1 MRLNPKSRPFR
12 QEHYRWMREGAPN
25 FDDRVFQRVSE
36 LELIARKDVKRVYTS
51 TPIIRALEEMAHSYR
66 SLVVVKAGD
75 YFAGLLTT
83 MKVVDYLGG
92 GELFRI
98 VETRH
103 NFNVFSALSK
113 EPVETIMEANPVI
126 AFIDEDVRAVLTK
139 MVTYGAGIVPI
150 VSRDWRVVGVV
161 TEHDFVKYLAGA
173 VSIGLKA
180 RDVMSSPVV
189 TVREDQTLKE
199 AMETMVKY
207 GFRRVP
213 VVTEDGVVTG
223 ILTAVDVVR
232 GFGTHK
238 LLERTVSGDIRE
250 VLSTPV
256 TDLMVTDLA
265 TAHED
270 EELSSVVNTM
280 LSRNVSSV
288 LVVDDDGVLKG
299 IITERDVLY
308 AILAPK

>member
-1 MRLNPKSRPFR
+1 
-12 QEHYRWMREGAPN
+12 MREGAPN

-103 NFNVFSALSK
+103 NFNVFSALSR

-139 MVTYGAGIVPI
+139 MVTHGAGIVPI

-180 RDVMSSPVV
+180 RDIMSSPVV

>member
-103 NFNVFSALSK
+103 NFNVFSALSR
-113 EPVETIMEANPVI
+113 EPVETIMEANPVV

-180 RDVMSSPVV
+180 RDIMSSPVV

-250 VLSTPV
+250 VLSTPIV
-256 TDLMVTDLA
+256 DLMVTDLA

-288 LVVDDDGVLKG
+288 LVVDNDGVLKG

>member
-1 MRLNPKSRPFR
+1 LRLNPKSRPFR

-83 MKVVDYLGG
+83 MKVVNYLGG

-139 MVTYGAGIVPI
+139 MVTYGVGIVPI
-150 VSRDWRVVGVV
+150 VSRDWRVIGVV
-161 TEHDFVKYLAGA
+161 TEHDFVKYLTGA

-180 RDVMSSPVV
+180 QDVMSSPVV

-232 GFGTHK
+232 GFGTHE
-238 LLERTVSGDIRE
+238 LLERAVSGDIRE

-288 LVVDDDGVLKG
+288 LVVDNDGILKG

>member
-1 MRLNPKSRPFR
+1 
-12 QEHYRWMREGAPN
+12 MREGAPN

-103 NFNVFSALSK
+103 NFNVFSALSR

-180 RDVMSSPVV
+180 RDIMSSPVV

-250 VLSTPV
+250 VLSTPIA
-256 TDLMVTDLA
+256 DLMVTDLA

-288 LVVDDDGVLKG
+288 LVVDNDGVLKG

>member
-1 MRLNPKSRPFR
+1 
-12 QEHYRWMREGAPN
+12 MREGAPN

-103 NFNVFSALSK
+103 NFNVFSALSR

-126 AFIDEDVRAVLTK
+126 AFIDEDVKAVLTK

-180 RDVMSSPVV
+180 RDIMSSPVV

-250 VLSTPV
+250 VLSTPIA
-256 TDLMVTDLA
+256 DLMVTDLA

-288 LVVDDDGVLKG
+288 LVVDNDGVLKG

>member
-1 MRLNPKSRPFR
+1 
-12 QEHYRWMREGAPN
+12 
-25 FDDRVFQRVSE
+25 
-36 LELIARKDVKRVYTS
+36 
-51 TPIIRALEEMAHSYR
+51 MAHSYR

-103 NFNVFSALSK
+103 NFNVFSALSR

-180 RDVMSSPVV
+180 RDIMSSPVV

-288 LVVDDDGVLKG
+288 LVVDNDGVLKG

>member
-1 MRLNPKSRPFR
+1 
-12 QEHYRWMREGAPN
+12 MREGTPN
-25 FDDRVFQRVSE
+25 FDDRIFQRFLE

-51 TPIIRALEEMAHSYR
+51 TPIIRALEEMARSYR

-75 YFAGLLTT
+75 HFAGLLTT

-103 NFNVFSALSK
+103 NFNIFSALSR

-139 MVTYGAGIVPI
+139 MATYGAGIVPI
-150 VSRDWRVVGVV
+150 VSRDWRVTGIV
-161 TEHDFVKYLAGA
+161 TEHDFVEYLAGA

-180 RDVMSSPVV
+180 RDIMSRPVV
-189 TVREDQTLKE
+189 TVRGDQTLKE

-213 VVTEDGVVTG
+213 VVTEDGVVVG

-238 LLERTVSGDIRE
+238 LLERAVSGDIRE
-250 VLSTPV
+250 VLSTPIV
-256 TDLMVTDLA
+256 DLMVTDLA

-280 LSRNVSSV
+280 SSRNVSSV
-288 LVVDDDGVLKG
+288 LVVDNDGVLKG

>member
-1 MRLNPKSRPFR
+1 LRLNPKSRPFR

-83 MKVVDYLGG
+83 MKVVNYLGG

-161 TEHDFVKYLAGA
+161 TEHDFVKYLTGA

-180 RDVMSSPVV
+180 QDVMSSPVV

-232 GFGTHK
+232 GFGTHE
-238 LLERTVSGDIRE
+238 LLERAVSGDIRE

-288 LVVDDDGVLKG
+288 LVVDNDGILKG

>member
-1 MRLNPKSRPFR
+1 
-12 QEHYRWMREGAPN
+12 MREGAPN
-25 FDDRVFQRVSE
+25 FDDRIFQRISE

-83 MKVVDYLGG
+83 MRVVDYLGG

-103 NFNVFSALSK
+103 NFNVFSALSR

-238 LLERTVSGDIRE
+238 LLERAVSGDIRE
-250 VLSTPV
+250 VLSTPIV
-256 TDLMVTDLA
+256 DLMVTDLA

-288 LVVDDDGVLKG
+288 LVVDNDGVLKG

>member
-1 MRLNPKSRPFR
+1 LRLNPKSRPFR

-83 MKVVDYLGG
+83 MKVVNYLGG

-103 NFNVFSALSK
+103 NFNVFSALSR
-113 EPVETIMEANPVI
+113 EPVETIMEANPVV

-180 RDVMSSPVV
+180 RDIMSSPVV

-288 LVVDDDGVLKG
+288 LVVDNDGILKG

>member
-1 MRLNPKSRPFR
+1 LRLNPKSRPFR

-25 FDDRVFQRVSE
+25 FDDRIFQRISE

-83 MKVVDYLGG
+83 MRVVDYLGG

-103 NFNVFSALSK
+103 NFNVFSALSR

-238 LLERTVSGDIRE
+238 LLERAVSGDIRE
-250 VLSTPV
+250 VLSTPIV
-256 TDLMVTDLA
+256 DLMVTDLA

-288 LVVDDDGVLKG
+288 LVVDNDGVLKG

>member
-12 QEHYRWMREGAPN
+12 QEHYRWMREGTPN

-51 TPIIRALEEMAHSYR
+51 TPIIRALEEMARSYR

-180 RDVMSSPVV
+180 RDIMSSPVV

-280 LSRNVSSV
+280 LSRDVSSV
-288 LVVDDDGVLKG
+288 LVVDNDGILKG

>member
-1 MRLNPKSRPFR
+1 
-12 QEHYRWMREGAPN
+12 MREGAPN

-36 LELIARKDVKRVYTS
+36 LELIARKDVKRVYTL

-103 NFNVFSALSK
+103 NFNVFSALSR

-238 LLERTVSGDIRE
+238 LLERAVSGDIRE
-250 VLSTPV
+250 VLSTPIV
-256 TDLMVTDLA
+256 DLVVTDLA

-288 LVVDDDGVLKG
+288 LVVDNDGVLKG

>member
-1 MRLNPKSRPFR
+1 
-12 QEHYRWMREGAPN
+12 MREGTPN

-199 AMETMVKY
+199 AMETMIKY

-238 LLERTVSGDIRE
+238 LLECTVSGDIRE

-265 TAHED
+265 TAHEN

-288 LVVDDDGVLKG
+288 LVVDNDGILKG

>member
-1 MRLNPKSRPFR
+1 
-12 QEHYRWMREGAPN
+12 MREGAPN

>member
-12 QEHYRWMREGAPN
+12 REHYRWMREGAPN

-103 NFNVFSALSK
+103 NFNVFSALSR

-180 RDVMSSPVV
+180 RDIMSSPVV

-199 AMETMVKY
+199 AMETMVKH

-288 LVVDDDGVLKG
+288 LVVDNDGILKG